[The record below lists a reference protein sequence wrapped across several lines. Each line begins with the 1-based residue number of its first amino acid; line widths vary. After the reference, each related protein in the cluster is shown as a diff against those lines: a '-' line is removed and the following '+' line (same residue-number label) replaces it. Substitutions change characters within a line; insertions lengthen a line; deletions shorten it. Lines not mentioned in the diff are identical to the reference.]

1 MLRAPLSFATTI
13 IIGALYH
20 VPQDKTILAISNNNW
35 GSTNKSYQLYPRFLL
50 RRTSINKNKGA
61 YVITCQHSLFVFSKK
76 ETNGFV
82 FHILA
87 ALCGARGCFW
97 DSCLVSA
104 SRRNQKCFA
113 NSCPI
118 RPPPP
123 RNSTMQHFQRG
134 EWGVLRLGSD
144 LRRGPFCPLAR
155 AGYHLCTVYGTTI
168 AYSGSSQSRHQSR
181 R

>member
-1 MLRAPLSFATTI
+1 MHDNSPTQASSIQEGILVREATQVQLAKVVTRSDVTQQIIGVSMLRAPLSFATTI

-35 GSTNKSYQLYPRFLL
+35 RSTNKSYQLYPRLLL
-50 RRTSINKNKGA
+50 RRTSINKSKGA

-82 FHILA
+82 FHLLA

-104 SRRNQKCFA
+104 QRRKTRSA
-113 NSCPI
+113 
-118 RPPPP
+118 
-123 RNSTMQHFQRG
+123 
-134 EWGVLRLGSD
+134 
-144 LRRGPFCPLAR
+144 
-155 AGYHLCTVYGTTI
+155 
-168 AYSGSSQSRHQSR
+168 SQIVVR
-181 R
+181 